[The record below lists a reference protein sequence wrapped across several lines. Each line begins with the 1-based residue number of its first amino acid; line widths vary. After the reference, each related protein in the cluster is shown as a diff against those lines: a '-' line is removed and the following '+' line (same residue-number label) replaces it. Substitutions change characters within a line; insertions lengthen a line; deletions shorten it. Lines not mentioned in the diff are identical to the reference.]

1 MEITIKNCNSIDE
14 TKVEIHADKL
24 NIKYGMNGIGKSTI
38 VKAIELATVNEN
50 GDVSDLI
57 PFKYMG
63 KPKEEQQ
70 QPSIEGLDAIN
81 TVSIFNEDYVDQ
93 FVFKQDEVVSNSFEI
108 FIKTKEYDQKMEEIE
123 KLVFNIRETFKNDDR
138 LDHVIKDLSELINSF
153 GKPVKKGISGAA
165 PINKAFG
172 KNGNKVKNV
181 PERLKAYTPFLQ
193 SSSNVKWIDWQI
205 KGNNFLEISNDCPYC
220 TSPTSGKK
228 ETIQAISQEYDKKSI
243 EHLNNILKALD
254 GLGKYF
260 SSKTQESLEGIVNSP
275 DCLSKEAEN
284 FLSSVWNDIDTLK
297 DKLSAIKNISFFSF
311 KDDKDVENK
320 VKKLKIDLSLIPHM
334 GSEESKSV
342 VNNVNQ
348 SIDTLLEKIGLLQGQ
363 VAKQKIE
370 IQKTIKK
377 HNEEINDFL
386 KYAGYDYHVDI
397 EEDGDLY
404 KMRLKHKDFSTS
416 ISNSSKHLSYGERNA
431 FSLVLFMYESLS
443 KESDLII
450 LDDPIS
456 SFDRNKKFAIVEML
470 FKRTGS
476 FKGKTILMMTHDFEP
491 IVDMISTLRGK
502 FQPMPHASFLQNKS
516 GIVTEIAID
525 KDDITSFAQVCAKNI
540 ENSVQDIVKLIYLRR
555 YYEIMNNKGNE
566 YHILASL
573 LHKRPAP
580 TLDSAGDD
588 PMPPAEM
595 QTATENIKNDFISN
609 FDYASHLGVINDDSQ
624 MIFLYQSTNN
634 NYEKL
639 QIFRVMN
646 AGNLPDND
654 VIQKFINE
662 TFHIENEYV
671 MQLNPLKYDFIPQYI
686 LAECDKRIVTT
697 QPEID
702 TRY

>member
-1 MEITIKNCNSIDE
+1 MDITIKNCNSIDE
-14 TKVEIHADKL
+14 TKIEIHADKL
-24 NIKYGMNGIGKSTI
+24 NIKYGMNGVGKSTI
-38 VKAIELATVNEN
+38 VKAIELATANEN

-63 KPKEEQQ
+63 KPAEEVPQS
-70 QPSIEGLDAIN
+70 SIEGLVSIN
-81 TVSIFNEDYVDQ
+81 TVSIFNDDYVDQ
-93 FVFKQDEVVSNSFEI
+93 FVFKQDEVVNNSFEI

-123 KLVFNIRETFKNDDR
+123 KLVFDIRETFNNDDR
-138 LDHVIKDLSELINSF
+138 LDLVIKDLSELSNSF
-153 GKPVKKGISGAA
+153 GKPVKTGISGAA

-181 PERLKAYTPFLQ
+181 PESLKAYTSFLQ
-193 SSSNVKWIDWQI
+193 SSDNVKWIDWQI
-205 KGNNFLEISNDCPYC
+205 KGNNFLEISDDCPYC
-220 TSPTSGKK
+220 TSPTSEKK

-243 EHLNNILKALD
+243 EHLNNVLKALE

-260 SSKTQESLEGIVNSP
+260 ASKTQASLGGIVNSP
-275 DCLSKEAEN
+275 DSLSKEAEN

-297 DKLSAIKNISFFSF
+297 DKLSVIKNVSFFSF

-320 VKKLKIDLSLIPHM
+320 VKQLKIDLSLIPHM
-334 GSEESKSV
+334 DSEETKSIV
-342 VNNVNQ
+342 DNVNQ
-348 SIDTLLEKIGLLQGQ
+348 SIDTLLGKIGLLQGQ

-377 HNEEINDFL
+377 HNKEINDFL
-386 KYAGYDYHVDI
+386 KYAGYDYYVDI

-416 ISNSSKHLSYGERNA
+416 INNSSKHLSYGERNA

-443 KESDLII
+443 KNSDLII

-470 FKRTGS
+470 FKRSDS
-476 FKGKTILMMTHDFEP
+476 FKGKTVLMMTHDFEP
-491 IVDMISTLRGK
+491 IVDMISTLRRK
-502 FQPMPHASFLQNKS
+502 FQPVPHASFLQRKN
-516 GIVTEIAID
+516 GIVTEISID
-525 KDDITSFAQVCAKNI
+525 KDDITSFAQVCNQNI
-540 ENSVQDIVKLIYLRR
+540 ESSVQDITKLIYLRR
-555 YYEIMNNKGNE
+555 YYEIMDNKGNE

-580 TLDSAGDD
+580 TFDNAGNA
-588 PMPPAEM
+588 PIPQAEI
-595 QTATENIKNDFISN
+595 QRATENIKNDFIST
-609 FDYASHLGVINDDSQ
+609 FDYASHLGVINDNNQ
-624 MIFLYQSTNN
+624 MISLYQSTTN

-639 QIFRVMN
+639 QIFRIIN
-646 AGNLPDND
+646 TGDLPENN

-671 MQLNPLKYDFIPQYI
+671 MQLNPLKYDSIPQYI
-686 LAECDKRIVTT
+686 ISECDKKILTLNVHN
-697 QPEID
+697 
-702 TRY
+702 

>member
-14 TKVEIHADKL
+14 TKIEIHADKL

-38 VKAIELATVNEN
+38 VKAIELAIANEN
-50 GDVSDLI
+50 GDLSGLM

-63 KPKEEQQ
+63 KPKEEIKE
-70 QPSIEGLDAIN
+70 PSIEGLNSISS
-81 TVSIFNEDYVDQ
+81 VSIFSEDYVDQ
-93 FVFKQDEVVSNSFEI
+93 FVFKQDEVVNNSFEI

-123 KLVFNIRETFKNDDR
+123 KLVFDIRETFKNDDR
-138 LDHVIKDLSELINSF
+138 LDQVIKDLSELSNSF
-153 GKPVKKGISGAA
+153 GKPVKTGLSGAA

-172 KNGNKVKNV
+172 NNGNKVRNV
-181 PERLKAYTPFLQ
+181 PESLKAYTPFLQ
-193 SSSNVKWIDWQI
+193 SSDNVKWIDWQI

-220 TSPTSGKK
+220 TSPTSEKK
-228 ETIQAISQEYDKKSI
+228 ETIQAVGKEYDKKSI
-243 EHLNNILKALD
+243 EHLNKILKSLK

-260 SSKTQESLEGIVNSP
+260 SSKTQENLDGIVNSP

-297 DKLSAIKNISFFSF
+297 DKLSIIKNVSFFLF

-320 VKKLKIDLSLIPHM
+320 VKHLKIYLTLIPHM
-334 GSEESKSV
+334 DSEETKNIV
-342 VNNVNQ
+342 DNVNHQ
-348 SIDTLLEKIGLLQGQ
+348 IDSLLGKIGLLQGQ
-363 VAKQKIE
+363 VTQQKIE

-377 HNEEINDFL
+377 HKKDINDFL

-416 ISNSSKHLSYGERNA
+416 ISNSSKHLSYGEKNA

-443 KESDLII
+443 KNSDLII

-470 FKRTGS
+470 FKRTDS
-476 FKGKTILMMTHDFEP
+476 FKGKTLLMMTHDFEP
-491 IVDMISTLRGK
+491 IVDMVSTLRGK
-502 FQPMPHASFLQNKS
+502 FQPVPQASFLQIKN
-516 GIVTEIAID
+516 GIVTEIPID
-525 KDDITSFAQVCAKNI
+525 KGDITSFAQVCAQNI
-540 ENSVQDIVKLIYLRR
+540 KSSSQDIVKIIYLRR
-555 YYEIMNNKGNE
+555 YYEIMDNKGNE

-573 LHKRPAP
+573 LKKRPAP

-588 PMPPAEM
+588 LMLKADI
-595 QTATENIKNDFISN
+595 QKATENIKNKFIPA
-609 FDYASHLGVINDDSQ
+609 FDYTSYLGVINDDTQ
-624 MIFLYQSTNN
+624 MLSLYQTASN

-639 QIFRVMN
+639 QIFRIMDALKPPV
-646 AGNLPDND
+646 DD
-654 VIQKFINE
+654 RIQKFINE

-686 LAECDKRIVTT
+686 IAECDKKILT
-697 QPEID
+697 
-702 TRY
+702 Y

>member
-14 TKVEIHADKL
+14 SKIEIHADKL
-24 NIKYGMNGIGKSTI
+24 NVKYGMNGIGKSTI

-50 GDVSDLI
+50 GDVSDLM

-63 KPKEEQQ
+63 KPEDEVQ
-70 QPSIEGLDAIN
+70 QPSIEGLNAVN

-93 FVFKQDEVVSNSFEI
+93 FVFKQDEVVNNSFEI

-123 KLVFNIRETFKNDDR
+123 KLVFDIRETFKNDER
-138 LDHVIKDLSELINSF
+138 LDQVIKDLSELSNSF
-153 GKPVKKGISGAA
+153 GKPVKTGISGAA

-181 PERLKAYTPFLQ
+181 PESLKAYTPFLQ
-193 SSSNVKWIDWQI
+193 SSKNVKWIDWQI

-220 TSPTSGKK
+220 TSPTSEKK
-228 ETIQAISQEYDKKSI
+228 ETIQAVGKAYDKKSI
-243 EHLNNILKALD
+243 EHLNNFLKALE

-260 SSKTQESLEGIVNSP
+260 TPNTQENLSKIVNSP

-297 DKLSAIKNISFFSF
+297 DKLSVIKNVSFFSF
-311 KDDKDVENK
+311 KDDKDVEDK
-320 VKKLKIDLSLIPHM
+320 VKKLKIDLSLILHM
-334 GSEESKSV
+334 DSEETKSTV
-342 VNNVNQ
+342 DNVNQ
-348 SIDTLLEKIGLLQGQ
+348 EIDSLLGKIGLLQGQ
-363 VAKQKIE
+363 VAQQKIE
-370 IQKTIKK
+370 IQKTIQKHKK
-377 HNEEINDFL
+377 EINDFL

-443 KESDLII
+443 KNADLII

-470 FKRTGS
+470 FKRTDS
-476 FKGKTILMMTHDFEP
+476 FKGKTVLMMTHDFEP
-491 IVDMISTLRGK
+491 IVDMISTLRRK
-502 FQPMPHASFLQNKS
+502 FQPVPQASFLQRRN
-516 GIVTEIAID
+516 GIVTEIPID
-525 KDDITSFAQVCAKNI
+525 KNDITSFAQVCAQNI
-540 ENSVQDIVKLIYLRR
+540 ESSSQDIVKLIYLRR
-555 YYEIMNNKGNE
+555 YYEIMDNKGNE

-573 LHKRPAP
+573 LKKRPAP
-580 TLDSAGDD
+580 TFDNSGND
-588 PMPPAEM
+588 PMPQAEM
-595 QTATENIKNDFISN
+595 QRATENIKNDFIPA
-609 FDYASHLGVINDDSQ
+609 FDYTSNLGVINDDTQ
-624 MIFLYQSTNN
+624 MLSLYQATSN

-639 QIFRVMN
+639 QIFRIMN
-646 AGNLPDND
+646 TGKPPVDER
-654 VIQKFINE
+654 IQKFINE

-686 LAECDKRIVTT
+686 ISECDRKIFT
-697 QPEID
+697 P
-702 TRY
+702 